1 MQTPAHWTSDP
12 LTPPDARAWDLLII
26 GGGTAG
32 LVAAHTAAGFGA
44 SVLLVEREHT
54 GGDCLWT
61 GCVPSKSL
69 LAAAHV
75 AAEARAASRLGVHV
89 GELRVD
95 FGAVMEHVRS
105 AITTIAPVDS
115 PEALRRAGARVAQGE
130 VVLTGPSTAE
140 VDGTAVH
147 FRQALLATGSEPI
160 VPGIPG
166 LTEVDPLTS
175 DSVWGL
181 TELPA
186 SLLVLGGGAIGCEL
200 GQGFARLGSRVT
212 VVEAEARLLGRES
225 RAASAAL
232 ANAFAADGIDVR
244 TGVAVTGVSTT
255 DDGTRRV
262 ELADGSS
269 VLVEQVLVAIGRRP
283 RTRHLGLTAAGVEVT
298 DSGHVRVDERLRTTS
313 PRIWAAGDLT
323 SHPPFTHTAG
333 SHGSLAASNAV
344 LGLRRTVRPDLV
356 PRVTYTQPEVA
367 AFGPDVDDPGP
378 GRTVRRIPHTE
389 VDRAVAEG
397 RTDGYSALVL
407 DAKGRVIG
415 ASIVGPRAGES
426 LAEAVLAG
434 HEAIRARGLAGSM
447 HAYPTWSDG
456 VWKAGL
462 AQGRADLASPVVQ
475 RVTRGLAALRR
486 QWTGRQWTGRGLD

>member
-1 MQTPAHWTSDP
+1 MTSTTLWQSDS
-12 LTPPDARAWDLLII
+12 LTPPDGRAWDLLII

-44 SVLLVEREHT
+44 AVLMVERART

-75 AAEARAASRLGVHV
+75 VAEARAGARLGVHI
-89 GELRVD
+89 GEVRVD
-95 FGAVMEHVRS
+95 FPAVMQHVRS
-105 AITTIAPVDS
+105 AISTIAPVDS
-115 PEALRRAGARVAQGE
+115 PDALRRAGACVAQGT
-130 VVLTGPSTAE
+130 VVLTGSTTAE
-140 VDGTAVH
+140 IDGEPVR

-166 LTEVDPLTS
+166 LADADPLTS
-175 DSVWGL
+175 DSVWDL

-200 GQGFARLGSRVT
+200 GQGLARLGAHVT
-212 VVEAEARLLGRES
+212 VVEAAPRLLTRES
-225 RAASAAL
+225 RAASAAIE
-232 ANAFAADGIDVR
+232 AAFAADGIDVR
-244 TGVAVTGVSTT
+244 TGVAVTEVSTEPN
-255 DDGTRRV
+255 GQRRV
-262 ELADGSS
+262 TLADGST
-269 VLVEQVLVAIGRRP
+269 VVADQLLVAIGRRP
-283 RTRHLGLTAAGVEVT
+283 RTSHLGLEAAGVELAT
-298 DSGHVRVDERLRTTS
+298 TGHVQVDSRLRTTN

-323 SHPPFTHTAG
+323 GHPPFTHTAG
-333 SHGSLAASNAV
+333 IHGSLAASNAI
-344 LGLRRTVRPDLV
+344 LGLRRTVQPDLV

-367 AFGPDVDDPGP
+367 AFGPDIDDAGADN
-378 GRTVRRIPHTE
+378 TVRLVPHTE

-397 RTDGYSALVL
+397 STGGYSALVL
-407 DAKGRVIG
+407 DRKGKVIG

-434 HEAIRARGLAGSM
+434 HEGLRARGVAGSM

-462 AQGRADLASPVVQ
+462 AQGRADLHAPSVQ
-475 RVTRGLAALRR
+475 RVTRGLARLRR
-486 QWTGRQWTGRGLD
+486 RWMSRGVPRDRG